1 MPAEPRHPIIINW
14 KAAGA
19 AALIGGI
26 SIAVIC
32 LIIGAGT
39 STIIAASIA
48 MTVFCGMAGALEQ

>member
-19 AALIGGI
+19 VALIGGI
-26 SIAVIC
+26 STVIICFAV
-32 LIIGAGT
+32 GAST
-39 STIIAASIA
+39 STIIATSIA